1 LLGQPALRSKAKETC
16 PLSLCCYDTSVTPC
30 LSSINKVS
38 NLTSFFSNSAGKYNF
53 DDVARVAAIAS
64 MCVQPEVSHRP
75 FMVEVVQ
82 ALKVVHHD
90 ADRSTN
96 GSDASDIIIYDIDGR
111 AVRRKA
117 SQVREKDLGLV
128 LFWGPFMQFLII

>member
-1 LLGQPALRSKAKETC
+1 
-16 PLSLCCYDTSVTPC
+16 
-30 LSSINKVS
+30 
-38 NLTSFFSNSAGKYNF
+38 
-53 DDVARVAAIAS
+53 

-117 SQVREKDLGLV
+117 SQVRRRAFGL
-128 LFWGPFMQFLII
+128 